1 MIASLSGIL
10 ARKSAESVIVDVAG
24 VGYEVYTPLSTYM
37 RLPEEGRAVSLNVY
51 THLKE
56 DAIQLF
62 GFLTSAE
69 KEAFTLLISVSG
81 VGPKLAKN
89 ILSGIEVAEL
99 ASALSTGDVA
109 RLSAIP
115 GIGAKSAERLVLELK
130 DKVRTIAIASAGAL
144 KGSAAG
150 DAVSALL
157 NLGYKNAQAEDAV
170 RKAKDKY
177 PGAKFEELLRESLK
191 GISKR

>member
-10 ARKSAESVIVDVAG
+10 ARKSAESVIVDVGG

-37 RLPEEGRAVSLNVY
+37 RLPDEGRAVSLNVY

-69 KEAFTLLISVSG
+69 KDVFTLLISVSG

-130 DKVRTIAIASAGAL
+130 DKVRTIAVASAGAL

-177 PGAKFEELLRESLK
+177 PDVKFEELLRESLK
-191 GISKR
+191 GLSKR

>member
-37 RLPEEGRAVSLNVY
+37 RLPDEGRAVSLNVY

-191 GISKR
+191 GLSKR

>member
-10 ARKSAESVIVDVAG
+10 ARKGAESVIVDVAG
-24 VGYEVYTPLSTYM
+24 VGYELYTPLSTYM

-62 GFLTSAE
+62 GFLTPAE
-69 KEAFTLLISVSG
+69 KDVFTLLIGVTG
-81 VGPKLAKN
+81 VGPKLARN

-130 DKVRTIAIASAGAL
+130 DKVKNIVVASAGAM
-144 KGSAAG
+144 KGPAAG

-170 RKAKDKY
+170 KKANDRL
-177 PGAKFEELLRESLK
+177 PGAGFEELLRESLK
-191 GISKR
+191 GLSKR

>member
-37 RLPEEGRAVSLNVY
+37 RLPDEGRAVSLNVY

-69 KEAFTLLISVSG
+69 KDVFTLLISVSG

-130 DKVRTIAIASAGAL
+130 DKVRTIAVASAGAL

-170 RKAKDKY
+170 KKAKDKY

-191 GISKR
+191 GLSKR

>member
-37 RLPEEGRAVSLNVY
+37 RLPDEGRAVSLNVY
-51 THLKE
+51 TRLTD

-69 KEAFTLLISVSG
+69 KDVFTLLISVSG

-130 DKVRTIAIASAGAL
+130 DKVRTIAVLSAGAL

-170 RKAKDKY
+170 KKANDRM
-177 PGAKFEELLRESLK
+177 PRARFEELLRESLK
-191 GISKR
+191 GLSKR

>member
-37 RLPEEGRAVSLNVY
+37 RLPDEGRAVSLNVY

-69 KEAFTLLISVSG
+69 KDVFTLLISVSG

-130 DKVRTIAIASAGAL
+130 DKVRTIAAASAGAM

-170 RKAKDKY
+170 KKAKDKY

-191 GISKR
+191 GLSKR

>member
-1 MIASLSGIL
+1 MIANLSGIL

-37 RLPEEGRAVSLNVY
+37 RLPEEGRTVSLNVY

-69 KEAFTLLISVSG
+69 KDLFTLLIGVSG
-81 VGPKLAKN
+81 VGPKLARN

-99 ASALSTGDVA
+99 VSALSTGDVV

-130 DKVRTIAIASAGAL
+130 DKVRGVVAASAGAP
-144 KGSAAG
+144 KGSVAG

-157 NLGYKNAQAEDAV
+157 NLGYKSAQAEDAV
-170 RKAKDKY
+170 KKAKDRF

-191 GISKR
+191 GLSKR

>member
-1 MIASLSGIL
+1 
-10 ARKSAESVIVDVAG
+10 
-24 VGYEVYTPLSTYM
+24 M

-130 DKVRTIAIASAGAL
+130 DKVRTIAIASAGAGAL

>member
-1 MIASLSGIL
+1 MIANLSGIL
-10 ARKSAESVIVDVAG
+10 ARKSAESVVVDVAG

-37 RLPEEGRAVSLNVY
+37 RLPDEGRAVSLNVY

-69 KEAFTLLISVSG
+69 KDVFTLLISVSG

-130 DKVRTIAIASAGAL
+130 DKVRTIAVASAGAL

-157 NLGYKNAQAEDAV
+157 NLGYKNVQAEDAV
-170 RKAKDKY
+170 KKAKDKY

-191 GISKR
+191 GLSKR

>member
-130 DKVRTIAIASAGAL
+130 DKVRTIAVASAGAL

-170 RKAKDKY
+170 KKAKDKY
-177 PGAKFEELLRESLK
+177 PGVKFEELLRESLK
-191 GISKR
+191 GLSKR